1 MRQPETIRQAIKAL
15 SKLPG
20 IGQKTANR
28 LVFYILSQHREL
40 GQEISDTLLQACT
53 SIHLCPEC
61 CNFTDTD
68 LCPICTDAERNR
80 NIICIVESASDVEAI
95 EKTGVYHGLYHV
107 LHGSISPLRNIG
119 PNDIH
124 LKELFNR
131 LLQNPAISEIILA
144 NNVGTEGESTALY
157 IARLLQPSGIKI
169 SQMAHGIPVGSNLD
183 FADEV
188 TLGQAISNRREIERP
203 GS

>member
-1 MRQPETIRQAIKAL
+1 M
-15 SKLPG
+15 
-20 IGQKTANR
+20 
-28 LVFYILSQHREL
+28 
-40 GQEISDTLLQACT
+40 QACT

-169 SQMAHGIPVGSNLD
+169 SQMAHGIPVGSNLE